1 MTNFER
7 LSAEPLTE
15 RIARALL
22 GKILSGELR
31 PGEWLPAERD
41 MAEQLGVSRSSLHH
55 AVLQLE
61 SQGFLKVEP
70 RRGTV
75 VADYRKH
82 PTPQSLSAL
91 VGYGSIEID
100 EPLFHDMMDARIWL
114 ETGCARRACRN
125 IYDSTLE
132 EMQAIADRMEDERDD
147 LPGIVYRYHYML
159 TQASGNSIFSIMF
172 RAFEPVITTL
182 ITRYYTMRNADIAAE
197 AAMHKELLDHIRAK
211 DEDAAAECVERML
224 RLGMSELGRKYEK

>member
-1 MTNFER
+1 MVRFER
-7 LSAEPLTE
+7 LGSSSL
-15 RIARALL
+15 IDNIRATLL

-31 PGEWLPAERD
+31 PGDWLPAERD
-41 MAEQLGVSRSSLHH
+41 MSQQMGVSRSSLHH

-61 SQGFLKVEP
+61 SQGFLRIEP

-100 EPLFHDMMDARIWL
+100 EPLFHDLMDARIWL
-114 ETGCARRACRN
+114 ETGCARRACEN
-125 IYDSTLE
+125 IYPETFAEME
-132 EMQAIADRMEDERDD
+132 EIANRIDTETEN
-147 LPGIVYRYHYML
+147 LPGIIYRFHYLL
-159 TQASGNSIFSIMF
+159 TQASGNSVFSMMF

-182 ITRYYTMRNADIAAE
+182 ITRYYTMRDADITAE
-197 AAMHKELLDHIRAK
+197 AAMHRELLEHIRSK
-211 DEDAAAECVERML
+211 DPESAAECVERML
-224 RLGMSELGRKYEK
+224 RVGMDALGRKYK